1 MWWWAKSLQRRRTK
15 QKYRMG
21 FWLVTVFL
29 CYWWKWRSLV
39 TLGRLDKGQNRHGDA
54 SQDRSSV
61 NTYTH
66 TVRERERESDPMYPS
81 SSSWLNESCCVGPI
95 RTLYGGGCHTIIG
108 SYVATIC
115 KEVRRE
121 KLKRE
126 SGGLYTHT
134 QASAIVRR
142 RCNLRINV

>member
-1 MWWWAKSLQRRRTK
+1 MGKVAPASSNKAKVPNGVLAC
-15 QKYRMG
+15 YG
-21 FWLVTVFL
+21 VPLLLVKVAIFG
-29 CYWWKWRSLV
+29 YGW
-39 TLGRLDKGQNRHGDA
+39 RLDKGQNRHGDA